1 MEDGVNYSVSMQ
13 ILLIEDEPKIA
24 SFIQKGLNENGYEL
38 TIAYDGRSGL
48 SMALNG
54 DFEVIILDVMLPL
67 INGLDICKRL
77 RTEGVRTPVLMLTA
91 LSSVDNIV
99 TGLQHGAD
107 DYLAKPFRFKEL
119 IARVQ
124 ALTRRQFYNVIGDNT
139 LQVADLL
146 LDRNTKSARRDNK
159 DIVLTAKEYLLL
171 EMLMQNS
178 NKVLSR
184 ATIAEH
190 VWGRDFDSSSN
201 VIDVYISYLRNKIE
215 KNFSSRLIHTVVGMG
230 YIMKEK

>member
-1 MEDGVNYSVSMQ
+1 MQ

-54 DFEVIILDVMLPL
+54 DFEVIILDVMLPFV
-67 INGLDICKRL
+67 NGLDICKRL

-190 VWGRDFDSSSN
+190 VWGQEFDSSSN

-215 KNFSSRLIHTVVGMG
+215 KNFSSKLIHTVVGMG
-230 YIMKEK
+230 YIMKDK